1 MPPASFYLFSAKLSK
16 AGLVADLTQIKNH
29 KTREQARLHGTP
41 VPAGFRFEG
50 PMLIGSNK
58 PPEKSYDILV
68 DDIVSEKLAQVI
80 RSVAGDSV
88 QLIPFEIAPHPKAK
102 YPLPGPY
109 YWVNMPRIDC
119 LTYTYSEEDSPTQT
133 PTALLNNTIPK
144 TYKKIAHISID
155 HKKVEGCHLFNANGK
170 ILNSF
175 MSRHFKDVCKSAKV
189 VGLVNYGDE
198 DYLNNIKRHSENDHC
213 KIYGQFTDH

>member
-119 LTYTYSEEDSPTQT
+119 MRYTYSEEDFP
-133 PTALLNNTIPK
+133 
-144 TYKKIAHISID
+144 KKITHISID
-155 HKKVEGCHLFNANGK
+155 AKKVKGCHLFTTGRLFLDSYMSHALKLACKEAGIIGLMNYTDSQ
-170 ILNSF
+170 ILE
-175 MSRHFKDVCKSAKV
+175 MQRTT
-189 VGLVNYGDE
+189 E
-198 DYLNNIKRHSENDHC
+198 NNKRQTL
-213 KIYGQFTDH
+213 G